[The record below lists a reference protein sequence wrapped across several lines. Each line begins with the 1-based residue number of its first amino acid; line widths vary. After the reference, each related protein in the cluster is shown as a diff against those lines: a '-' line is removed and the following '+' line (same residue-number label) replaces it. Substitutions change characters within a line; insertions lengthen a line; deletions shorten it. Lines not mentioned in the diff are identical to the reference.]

1 MSNPNLKR
9 LARDVAELARKPL
22 TEMGI
27 YYYHHEDNIMKGTAV
42 IRGPEDSQYA
52 DGYFV
57 FEIDYP
63 ERYPIENPKV
73 KFLTR
78 APCLGVSDSERMP
91 PLVRLHPNLY
101 VRGKVCLS
109 LLGTW
114 KGQPWTSCC
123 NIRILLVTIQALLDA
138 NPYAHEPDSHVSD
151 DKLRA
156 YNEIV
161 RFHSLYDGLAL
172 FARDTLPKLPIPL
185 QAEIAPHLTES
196 IVRTTARLAEEIPKG
211 GLPEGSRHCSM
222 YSFSTHIDY
231 NLLAALLQSLD
242 SEQSVP
248 AEGTEGE
255 AATEGAK
262 LSESA
267 GTLSA

>member
-9 LARDVAELARKPL
+9 LARDVADLARNPL
-22 TEMGI
+22 TEDGI
-27 YYYHHEDNIMKGTAV
+27 YYYHHEDNIMQGTAV
-42 IRGPEDSQYA
+42 IRGPADSQYS

-57 FEIDYP
+57 FAIEYP
-63 ERYPIENPKV
+63 AAYPIENPKV

-78 APCLGVSDSERMP
+78 APCLGAGGENPYSR

-101 VRGKVCLS
+101 TKGKVCLS

-114 KGQPWTSCC
+114 KGQPWTACC
-123 NIRILLVTIQALLDA
+123 NIRMLLTTIQSLLDD

-151 DKLRA
+151 AKLQS

-172 FARDTLPKLPIPL
+172 FARDMLPKLPIPL
-185 QAEIAPHLTES
+185 QAAIAPHLTDS
-196 IVRTTARLAEEIPKG
+196 IVRTMTWLTEELPKG
-211 GLPEGSRHCSM
+211 TLPDGDRHCPM
-222 YSFSTHIDY
+222 YTFSTHIDY
-231 NLLAALLQSLD
+231 NLLFALLHSLG
-242 SEQSVP
+242 SVTP
-248 AEGTEGE
+248 RLTKESD
-255 AATEGAK
+255 GAK

>member
-9 LARDVAELARKPL
+9 LARDVADLARNPL
-22 TEMGI
+22 TENGI

-57 FEIDYP
+57 FEINYP

-73 KFLTR
+73 NFLTR
-78 APCLGVSDSERMP
+78 APCLGVSESERMA

-101 VRGKVCLS
+101 VGGKVCLS

-123 NIRILLVTIQALLDA
+123 NIRILLVTIQALLDK
-138 NPYAHEPDSHVSD
+138 NPYAHEPDSNVSD
-151 DKLRA
+151 EKLQT
-156 YNEIV
+156 YNDIV
-161 RFHSLYDGLAL
+161 RFHSLYNGLVV
-172 FARDTLPKLPIPL
+172 FARDTLPKLPVPL
-185 QAEIAPHLTES
+185 QAVITPNLTDS
-196 IVRTTARLAEEIPKG
+196 IVRTTIWLAEELSKG
-211 GLPEGSRHCSM
+211 GLPDGEHHCTM
-222 YSFSTHIDY
+222 YNFSTHIDY
-231 NLLAALLQSLD
+231 NLLAALLHSLD
-242 SEQSVP
+242 SEQGAPVK
-248 AEGTEGE
+248 EENGVED
-255 AATEGAK
+255 AK
-262 LSESA
+262 LSESV